1 MQIEV
6 SILILLHVIMST
18 SLPTTIILNRKIFHY
33 FSHICMTDTAREIS
47 VLNRNEKVKILRSI
61 LNDSSAIA
69 VMPCCYDG
77 MSAKLV
83 ESAGIS

>member
-18 SLPTTIILNRKIFHY
+18 SLPTTIILNRKIFHS
-33 FSHICMTDTAREIS
+33 FSHICMTDTASEIS
-47 VLNRNEKVKILRSI
+47 VLNRNEKVKILRSM
-61 LNDSSAIA
+61 LNDTSAIA

>member
-1 MQIEV
+1 
-6 SILILLHVIMST
+6 
-18 SLPTTIILNRKIFHY
+18 
-33 FSHICMTDTAREIS
+33 MTDTARETS